1 MKLFGIFI
9 FEFLFLGVVRK
20 LLITLVTMDIATILG
35 IITGFGLVIGAMLTG
50 GGLSWFADTPA
61 AMIVVGG
68 TLGAL
73 LINYP
78 FPDVFRV
85 MKVARNVFFQ
95 RSHNVELIIAQL
107 VAIAKIARREGILS
121 IQKVSREIRD
131 PFFKKGIELV
141 MDGFEPE
148 TIRKIMETDLESIAE
163 RHRLGA
169 EIFTSLGS
177 FAPAMGM
184 TGTLIGLVKMLMQMN
199 DPSSIGP
206 SMSIAFV
213 ATFYGVVSANLIFL
227 PIAGKLKTRST
238 QELLSKQLIIGG
250 ILSIQMGDN
259 PRILEQKLN
268 SFISPSQRKSVPQ

>member
-1 MKLFGIFI
+1 
-9 FEFLFLGVVRK
+9 
-20 LLITLVTMDIATILG
+20 MDAATIIG
-35 IITGFGLVIGAMLTG
+35 IITGFGLVIGAMMTG
-50 GGLSWFADTPA
+50 GGLSWFADAPA

-73 LINYP
+73 FINYP
-78 FPDVFRV
+78 LPDVLRV
-85 MKVARNVFFQ
+85 MNVAKNVFFQ
-95 RSHNVELIIAQL
+95 KSQNMEAVIEQL
-107 VAIAKIARREGILS
+107 VAIARLTRREGILS
-121 IQKVSREIRD
+121 IQKMSRDIKD
-131 PFFKKGIELV
+131 PFLKKGMEMVI
-141 MDGFEPE
+141 DGIEPE
-148 TIRKIMETDLESIAE
+148 TIRKILETELESIAD

-206 SMSIAFV
+206 SMSMAFV

-227 PIAGKLKTRST
+227 PIAGKLKTRSA
-238 QELLSKQLIIGG
+238 QELTAKQLMIGG

-259 PRILEQKLN
+259 PRVLEQKLH
-268 SFISPSQRKSVPQ
+268 SFVSPAKRKSVAK

>member
-1 MKLFGIFI
+1 
-9 FEFLFLGVVRK
+9 
-20 LLITLVTMDIATILG
+20 MDLATIIG
-35 IITGFGLVIGAMLTG
+35 ILTGFGLVIGAMLTG

-68 TLGAL
+68 TVGAL
-73 LINYP
+73 FINYP
-78 FPDVFRV
+78 LPDVFKV
-85 MKVARNVFFQ
+85 MTVAKNAFFQ
-95 RSHNVELIIAQL
+95 KSQDVEIIIEQL
-107 VAIAKIARREGILS
+107 VTIARIARREGILA
-121 IQKVSREIRD
+121 IQKISKGIKD
-131 PFFKKGIELV
+131 PFLRRGVELI
-141 MDGFEPE
+141 MDGIEPE
-148 TIRKIMETDLESIAE
+148 TITKILETELEAVAE

-227 PIAGKLKTRST
+227 PIAGKLKTRSS
-238 QELLSKQLIIGG
+238 QELLLKQLIIGG
-250 ILSIQMGDN
+250 ILSIERGDN
-259 PRILEQKLN
+259 PRVVEQKLHAFVQPN
-268 SFISPSQRKSVPQ
+268 KRKSVIK